1 MYVYI
6 YICGVYNIVLRKF
19 CVQHSFGYL
28 SWSIMGVPYKLESI
42 DIGYS
47 LCLWLTEG
55 EWKVAYSMMV
65 TFICGCTIDSN
76 LNYFR
81 LQLVVQ
87 AKKHADS
94 GLERFAEMVR
104 AIFHLNKRNLILV
117 SPWFGLDGTIRTS
130 ITVIHGPE
138 LLRDFDWIIQNWT
151 VLSSPKP

>member
-1 MYVYI
+1 
-6 YICGVYNIVLRKF
+6 
-19 CVQHSFGYL
+19 
-28 SWSIMGVPYKLESI
+28 
-42 DIGYS
+42 
-47 LCLWLTEG
+47 
-55 EWKVAYSMMV
+55 MMV

-117 SPWFGLDGTIRTS
+117 SP
-130 ITVIHGPE
+130 
-138 LLRDFDWIIQNWT
+138 
-151 VLSSPKP
+151 